1 MKLEGSLDAFS
12 LPDIFQLLSFTK
24 KSGGLH
30 LASDGCDG
38 VVFFSG
44 GQVTGASADGSR
56 QPLARRLIGAG
67 AVGDEALAAAV
78 QTATHGESVGVVKA
92 LLEQGS
98 IEGELLRQAVT
109 DQSVD
114 AVFDLLRWQQGDFAF
129 VVEEVNPDDVGV
141 TLSIEPVKRPRTPSS
156 DVVPLPVT
164 LTNHGSG
171 VIRVRY
177 RDFSLT
183 DGAGQRSLALLPS
196 ELRDQKVSSPLL
208 PEGSIASGQSRS
220 GSLYF
225 HLPTAFVRPI
235 GLRVDLEAPDGTAL
249 GQTIVP
255 L

>member
-1 MKLEGSLDAFS
+1 MVRIALVLSLGCIAVLARAALRSGADA
-12 LPDIFQLLSFTK
+12 
-24 KSGGLH
+24 
-30 LASDGCDG
+30 
-38 VVFFSG
+38 
-44 GQVTGASADGSR
+44 R
-56 QPLARRLIGAG
+56 QPLSLGA
-67 AVGDEALAAAV
+67 
-78 QTATHGESVGVVKA
+78 
-92 LLEQGS
+92 
-98 IEGELLRQAVT
+98 
-109 DQSVD
+109 
-114 AVFDLLRWQQGDFAF
+114 
-129 VVEEVNPDDVGV
+129 GV
-141 TLSIEPVKRPRTPSS
+141 TLSIEPVKRPRTATT

-164 LTNHGSG
+164 LSNHGSG
-171 VIRVRY
+171 AIRVRY

-225 HLPTAFVRPI
+225 HLPSAFVHPI